1 MEPERIIHIWDRCKL
16 NDRKAQAELYQH
28 FAPKMYAICL
38 RYARDTFEAE
48 DMLQQGFIKVFTKS
62 ALFEG
67 TGVLEGWIRRIM
79 VNTAI
84 ETYRRNKMSF
94 VSTEEVSGADLVAH
108 STLQLNNLD
117 YKDLLKLIKELPF
130 GYKTVFN
137 LYAIEGYNHRE
148 IADMLQISEGNSK
161 SQLSRARQ
169 WLRERIIKMEE
180 LGI

>member
-1 MEPERIIHIWDRCKL
+1 MEPEKIIHIWNRCKT
-16 NDRKAQAELYQH
+16 NDRKAQAELYQL
-28 FAPKMYAICL
+28 FAPKMYAVCL

-62 ALFEG
+62 ALFDG

-84 ETYRRNKMSF
+84 EGYRKNKLSF
-94 VSTEEVSGADLVAH
+94 ISTDQVSTTELAEHA
-108 STLQLNNLD
+108 TLQLNNLD
-117 YKDLLKLIKELPF
+117 YKDLLNLIKDLPL

-148 IADMLQISEGNSK
+148 IAEMLQISEGNSK

-169 WLRERIIKMEE
+169 WLRERILKMEE

>member
-1 MEPERIIHIWDRCKL
+1 MEPEKIIHIWDRCKN
-16 NDRKAQAELYQH
+16 NDRKAQAELYQL

-62 ALFEG
+62 ALFDG

-84 ETYRRNKMSF
+84 ESYRKNKLSF
-94 VSTEEVSGADLVAH
+94 ISTDQVSTTELAGHAS
-108 STLQLNNLD
+108 LQLNNLD
-117 YKDLLKLIKELPF
+117 YKDLLRLIKDLPL

-148 IADMLQISEGNSK
+148 IAELLQISEGNSK

-169 WLRERIIKMEE
+169 WLRERILKMEE